1 MNIGTLENRTL
12 MLDLMLD
19 LFNLNLYT
27 LESGNLITL
36 FLERMFVKFL

>member
-19 LFNLNLYT
+19 LFNLYT